1 MRLRRV
7 ALIVGSFGLI
17 LGMAAAQN
25 QEPAA
30 APPAGLPKNPAELVR
45 AAVENE
51 LKPVAHQYFMYRLLN
66 TKSDG
71 TQTKEYVETANGV
84 LGRLIAI
91 DGKPLTPEQ
100 RAKEDQ
106 RLQRLL
112 DDPSSWQAKQKSQ
125 REDDQRTRNMVHA
138 LPDAF
143 LYQYEGTE
151 QTAYGEVAK
160 LSFAPNPNF
169 DPPARETMVYR
180 GMRGHMKVNLKA
192 NRIQEID
199 ANLFRDVN
207 FGWGILGHLDS
218 GGKFL
223 VQQGPVSGDHWET
236 THMVLNFTGKALL
249 FKTIK
254 IHQDETTSDYRPV
267 ENMSLAQAL
276 TTLKKADGE
285 VAENAPK
292 SAK

>member
-1 MRLRRV
+1 MCFRRV
-7 ALIVGSFGLI
+7 ALIIGSLGLM
-17 LGMAAAQN
+17 LGMVAAQN

-30 APPAGLPKNPAELVR
+30 PPEGLPKNPADLVR

-66 TKSDG
+66 TKPDG
-71 TQTKEYVETANGV
+71 TQTKENIETSDGV
-84 LGRLIAI
+84 IGRLIAI
-91 DGKPLTPEQ
+91 DGKPLTPDQ

-106 RLQRLL
+106 RLQKLV

-125 REDDQRTRNMVHA
+125 REDDQRTRSMVHA

-143 LYQYEGTE
+143 LYQYDGTE
-151 QTAYGEVAK
+151 QTPYGEVVK
-160 LSFAPNPNF
+160 LSFTPNPDF
-169 DPPARETMVYR
+169 DPPSRETLVYR

-192 NRIQEID
+192 NRLQEID
-199 ANLFRDVN
+199 AGLFRDVN
-207 FGWGILGHLDS
+207 FGWGILGHLDT
-218 GGKFL
+218 GGKFM

-254 IHQDETTSDYRPV
+254 IHQDETTSDYHPV
-267 ENMSLAQAL
+267 DNMTLVQAL
-276 TTLKKADGE
+276 NTLKKIDGE
-285 VAENAPK
+285 VAENTSK